1 MPVPVSPSTSNIETL
16 DAGTILSMV
25 NPVRWSST
33 SIMPLPRQER
43 LGVATIDDTRT
54 ISPRLRVGKQ
64 HQQIRCYCQPPA
76 LYCLNTR
83 MARVENQAQA
93 RMRTQTCWKA
103 SNVRAQPADDVIPV
117 PESTIRSRNA
127 ADPGDAWDY

>member
-1 MPVPVSPSTSNIETL
+1 
-16 DAGTILSMV
+16 
-25 NPVRWSST
+25 
-33 SIMPLPRQER
+33 
-43 LGVATIDDTRT
+43 
-54 ISPRLRVGKQ
+54 
-64 HQQIRCYCQPPA
+64 
-76 LYCLNTR
+76 